1 MSFLQ
6 PILEAFREPQRK
18 PTVILLSVS
27 VLLLVWKYYGAPEFL
42 AARLAPVSG
51 DPQAAGAVG
60 HFLSCFL
67 LLGLLPAL
75 AVKGLFRER
84 LRDYGVG
91 WGRPAWTACSLAVLA
106 PLFLLAAYLA
116 STDPQILSKF
126 PINPQAGS
134 TPAMFAGHA
143 ATYFLF
149 YVGWEFYFR
158 GFLLFG
164 LRDSLGATNAVL
176 IQTAASAL
184 LHIGGPASET
194 FGAIL
199 GGLLWGGLAL
209 QTKSLLSG
217 LVQHFLLGI
226 ALDALICYG

>member
-1 MSFLQ
+1 
-6 PILEAFREPQRK
+6 
-18 PTVILLSVS
+18 
-27 VLLLVWKYYGAPEFL
+27 VLV
-42 AARLAPVSG
+42 PV
-51 DPQAAGAVG
+51 
-60 HFLSCFL
+60 
-67 LLGLLPAL
+67 
-75 AVKGLFRER
+75 
-84 LRDYGVG
+84 
-91 WGRPAWTACSLAVLA
+91 
-106 PLFLLAAYLA
+106 FLLAAYLA

-134 TPAMFAGHA
+134 SPAMFAGHA

-199 GGLLWGGLAL
+199 GGLLWGG